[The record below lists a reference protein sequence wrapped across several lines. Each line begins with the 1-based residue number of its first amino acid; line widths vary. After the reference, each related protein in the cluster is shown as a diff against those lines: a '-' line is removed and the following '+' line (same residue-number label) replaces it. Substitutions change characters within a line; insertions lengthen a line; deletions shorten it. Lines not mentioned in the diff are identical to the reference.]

1 MSALSKRGGVNMR
14 IAAFFASL
22 TVVLGLVCV
31 ASANGPAKQK
41 PEQLALLQTHT
52 IFHSGLRE
60 AHTIALTFD
69 DGPNDNTATVLDVLK
84 AYHVK
89 ATFFIVGR
97 MAHKHSGMLER
108 VAAEGHLLAN
118 HSATHP
124 FLGRRFDE
132 HPELLIE
139 QLRDVDDQI
148 EPLMKRGDKLY
159 FRAPYGSW
167 RAAHADILNS
177 DRTLRNYIGPVYW
190 DIGGDIAKND
200 EGYIM
205 SSADWDCWHQKWS
218 PATCAKGY
226 LREIRRKNGGVVLMH
241 CISSQAGELVAD
253 VIPAM
258 LEEGYTF
265 VRLDQV
271 PEYRQYETP
280 APSIVSQSFIRAAS
294 LNSATLK

>member
-1 MSALSKRGGVNMR
+1 MR
-14 IAAFFASL
+14 HTVILASMAI
-22 TVVLGLVCV
+22 VLGV
-31 ASANGPAKQK
+31 AGVAAATGLSHRQADRV
-41 PEQLALLQTHT
+41 ALLQSRT

-60 AHTIALTFD
+60 AHAIALTFD
-69 DGPNDNTATVLDVLK
+69 DGPNANTAAVLDVLK

-89 ATFFIVGR
+89 ATFFVVGR
-97 MAHKHSGMLER
+97 MAHGHPDTLAR
-108 VAAEGHLLAN
+108 IAAEGHLLAN

-124 FLGRRFDE
+124 MLGRRFDE

-139 QLRDVDDQI
+139 QLREVNEQI
-148 EPLMKRGDKLY
+148 APLMKSGDKFY

-167 RAAHADILNS
+167 RSAHADILNA
-177 DRTLRNYIGPVYW
+177 DPVLRNYIGPVYW
-190 DIGGDIAKND
+190 DIGGDIVKND

-205 SSADWDCWHQKWS
+205 SSADWDCWRHKWS
-218 PATCAKGY
+218 PAACAKGY

-241 CISSQAGELVAD
+241 CINSQAGELVAD

-280 APSIVSQSFIRAAS
+280 PSTPAVASEGYIRAAS
-294 LNSATLK
+294 LGSENLK

>member
-1 MSALSKRGGVNMR
+1 MRFGV
-14 IAAFFASL
+14 FLASL
-22 TVVLGLVCV
+22 TIVFGAVCIA
-31 ASANGPAKQK
+31 ASANGSSHREATRV
-41 PEQLALLQTHT
+41 ALLQSRT
-52 IFHSGLRE
+52 IFHSGLRD

-69 DGPNDNTATVLDVLK
+69 DGPNANTAAVLDVLK

-89 ATFFIVGR
+89 ATFFVVGR
-97 MAHKHSGMLER
+97 MAHNHPDTLAR
-108 VAAEGHLLAN
+108 IAADGHLLAN

-124 FLGRRFDE
+124 MLGRRFDE
-132 HPELLIE
+132 HPELLLE
-139 QLRDVDDQI
+139 QLRDVNEQI
-148 EPLMKRGDKLY
+148 APLMKPGDKFY

-167 RAAHADILNS
+167 RSAHAGILNA
-177 DRTLRNYIGPVYW
+177 DPVLRNYIGPVYW

-205 SSADWDCWHQKWS
+205 SSADWDCWHHKWS
-218 PATCAKGY
+218 AAACAKGY

-271 PEYRQYETP
+271 QEYRQYETP
-280 APSIVSQSFIRAAS
+280 PSTPAVASEGYIRAAS
-294 LNSATLK
+294 LGPAENLK